1 MIDIQELTFKYANSK
16 SNALENITLN
26 IQKGDFVGIIGESGA
41 GKTTLCNCI
50 NGLIPH
56 HYNGDF
62 YGSVKI
68 AGEDTFDTNTSK
80 LALKVGSVFQDI
92 ESQLVSFYV
101 EDEIMF
107 GLENFGV
114 PADQIEERIVAA
126 LEALEITEL
135 RHREVSS
142 LSGGQKQKVVI
153 ASILALEPEILVL
166 DEPTGELDPA
176 SSVQIFKLLK
186 KLNEEKG
193 ITVVVAEQKIM
204 LLCEYVKKLIVLE
217 KGTCVHY
224 GEIRSTL
231 THQREMEEAG
241 INCPRVLTLTGKM
254 MEENLVP
261 SDFKPEDRICL
272 NAQEAAEFIKK
283 SVPAVQNG
291 LVSQTNDVLS
301 TTSSQE
307 TGSDQAIQPKNELD
321 ENYQSES
328 KNETVLEFSDVT
340 FCYNETANVQNL
352 NVKIQKGD
360 FTAIIGSNGAGKSTF
375 SKLCN
380 GLLKPSSG
388 DVSVCEKNTKKEKV
402 SDLAKTIGFLFQNP
416 DHQICCQTVKEEIA
430 FSLKNNKIPQEE
442 INARVEKTLK
452 EFNFNGDVEPFNMS
466 RGQRQRLCLACLI
479 ALNPEILILD
489 EPTTGLDYR
498 ECMEVMEKIR
508 TLNENGT
515 TVIMVCHDMEVVLDF
530 AKNLIVMNRGQ
541 IVAQGQTRKVLGD
554 KSILDKARLLPPQI
568 EQTALIL
575 DEKAEIFTVDEMIQK
590 LKEIKNQ
597 GEKSNESQNTTANQ
611 ENA

>member
-1 MIDIQELTFKYANSK
+1 MIDIEELTFKYANSRT
-16 SNALENITLN
+16 NALDKITLK

-41 GKTTLCNCI
+41 GKTSLCNCI

-68 AGEDTFDTNTSK
+68 AGVDTFDTDTSK

-92 ESQLVSFYV
+92 ESQLVSYYV

-107 GLENFGV
+107 GLENFGI
-114 PADQIEERIVAA
+114 PAEEIEARITSA
-126 LEALEITEL
+126 LEELEISEL

-193 ITVVVAEQKIM
+193 ITIVVAEQKIM
-204 LLCEYVKKLIVLE
+204 LLCEFVKKLIVLE

-231 THQREMEEAG
+231 THQKEMEEAG

-254 MEENLVP
+254 LEENLVP
-261 SDFKPEDRICL
+261 ESFSPEDRICL
-272 NAQEAAEFIKK
+272 NAREAADFIKK
-283 SVPAVQNG
+283 SLGKDFRVKPE
-291 LVSQTNDVLS
+291 NDS
-301 TTSSQE
+301 
-307 TGSDQAIQPKNELD
+307 K
-321 ENYQSES
+321 SES
-328 KNETVLEFSDVT
+328 RPQEAQESSSTSLRESDTLLEFSNVA
-340 FCYNETANVQNL
+340 FSYNQTANVENL
-352 NVKIQKGD
+352 NLQIHKGD

-380 GLLKPSSG
+380 GLLKPSQG
-388 DVSVCEKNTKKEKV
+388 DVFVTGRNTKNEKV

-416 DHQICCQTVKEEIA
+416 DHQICCSSVKEEIA
-430 FSLKNNKIPQEE
+430 FSLKNNNIPQEE
-442 INARVEKTLK
+442 INARVEETLK
-452 EFNFNGDVEPFNMS
+452 EFNFKGDVEPFNMS

-508 TLNENGT
+508 ILNEKGT

-530 AKNLIVMNRGQ
+530 AKKVIVMNRGQ
-541 IVAQGQTRKVLGD
+541 IVAEGKTRKILGD
-554 KSILDKARLLPPQI
+554 QSILEKARLLPPQI
-568 EQTALIL
+568 AQTSLIL
-575 DEKAEIFTVDEMIQK
+575 DKEDNEEKKNFTGIFTVEEMIQR
-590 LKEIKNQ
+590 LKEIKRKTNL
-597 GEKSNESQNTTANQ
+597 K

>member
-1 MIDIQELTFKYANSK
+1 MIDIQELTFKYANSANQK
-16 SNALENITLN
+16 SNALDKITLN

-68 AGEDTFDTNTSK
+68 DGTDTFDTNTSK

-92 ESQLVSFYV
+92 ESQLVSYFV
-101 EDEIMF
+101 EDEILF

-114 PADQIEERIVAA
+114 PADQIEERITSA
-126 LEALEITEL
+126 LESLEITEL
-135 RHREVSS
+135 RHREVAS

-176 SSVQIFKLLK
+176 SSVQIFKLLQ
-186 KLNEEKG
+186 KLNQEKG
-193 ITVVVAEQKIM
+193 ITIVVAEQKIM

-231 THQREMEEAG
+231 THQKEMEEAG

-254 MEENLVP
+254 VQENLVP
-261 SDFKPEDRICL
+261 SNFAPEDRICL
-272 NAQEAAEFIKK
+272 NAHEAADFVEKCLGKDDFAKATEDETCGEAEFAGAENQ
-283 SVPAVQNG
+283 SGGAGEN
-291 LVSQTNDVLS
+291 S
-301 TTSSQE
+301 TDILE
-307 TGSDQAIQPKNELD
+307 
-321 ENYQSES
+321 ES
-328 KNETVLEFSDVT
+328 PTVLEFSNVS
-340 FCYNETANVQNL
+340 FSYNETANVQNL
-352 NVKIQKGD
+352 NVQIKKGD

-380 GLLKPSSG
+380 GLLKPSAG
-388 DVSVCEKNTKKEKV
+388 DVCVVGKNTKNQKV

-416 DHQICCQTVKEEIA
+416 DRQICCSTIKEEIA
-430 FSLKNNKIPQEE
+430 FSLKNNKIPQQE
-442 INARVEKTLK
+442 IASRVEKTIK
-452 EFNFNGDVEPFNMS
+452 EFGFNPDVEPFNMS

-508 TLNENGT
+508 VLNENGT

-530 AKNLIVMNRGQ
+530 AKKVIVMNRGQ
-541 IVAQGQTRKVLGD
+541 IVAQGQTRKILGD
-554 KSILDKARLLPPQI
+554 QSILEKARLLPPQI
-568 EQTALIL
+568 AQTCMIL
-575 DEKAEIFTVDEMIQK
+575 NQKCENSENVEKSSGARKLFTGIFTTEEMIQK
-590 LKEIKNQ
+590 LKQIK
-597 GEKSNESQNTTANQ
+597 K
-611 ENA
+611 ENV